1 MQSTTKQPKKSAV
14 GPKLSD
20 KHRRVFAEVVAIF
33 GSRPFRRSDV
43 ANHMYPLTTPR
54 SRERANAFAEAA
66 MREAAGL
73 GKIRRHGHLHWVRVN
88 HTRRLLDG
96 TPVAE
101 LDEPVSLT
109 LNTKCPDKWAA
120 VDLETGHV
128 WMSRNGQ
135 WTKASRDVAAMVAGA
150 PGAKPRA
157 EGEGVLSA
165 VG

>member
-1 MQSTTKQPKKSAV
+1 MQSPTKQTKKAGGS
-14 GPKLSD
+14 PKLSD
-20 KHRRVFAEVVAIF
+20 KHRRVLAEVLANF

-43 ANHMYPLTTPR
+43 ANHMYPLTAPR
-54 SRERANAFAEAA
+54 SHVKADAFAEAA

-73 GKIRRHGHLHWVRVN
+73 GKIRRHGHVHWIGVD

-101 LDEPVSLT
+101 LEKPVPLT

-120 VDLETGHV
+120 IDLETGQV

-135 WTKASRDVAAMVAGA
+135 WTKASSYVAAMVAGA
-150 PGAKPRA
+150 AGAKSRA
-157 EGEGVLSA
+157 KGEEQP
-165 VG
+165 